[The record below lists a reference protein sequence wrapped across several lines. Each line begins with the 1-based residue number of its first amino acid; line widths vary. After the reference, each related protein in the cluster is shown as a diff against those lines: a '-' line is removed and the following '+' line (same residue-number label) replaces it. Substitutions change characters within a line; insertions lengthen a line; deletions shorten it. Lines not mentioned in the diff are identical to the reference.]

1 MCLHL
6 SFLCKIQY
14 LQYFGVPP
22 ICKIHTICPL
32 YLTIFFIKV
41 IKILER
47 ETMVDVVLKNLVL
60 QRQIVLFVLRISF
73 GLLLAIAR
81 RTKSVYNSLYDF

>member
-1 MCLHL
+1 
-6 SFLCKIQY
+6 
-14 LQYFGVPP
+14 
-22 ICKIHTICPL
+22 
-32 YLTIFFIKV
+32 V